1 MRIGRLFLT
10 LVLGVGVVRFF
21 ITESLAVFTDQ
32 ETNDANTFS
41 TGTIAIDDSPDSAF
55 ITFSTMAPGDSVIQQ
70 LTIQNNGTLEFRY
83 AMTTSATNA
92 DTENLRDQ
100 LDLTVRTKT
109 ADPCSSEDGAVLFG
123 AAGVL
128 ATGAFGNPAQ
138 GDDVS
143 DRVLAASAS
152 ENLCFKV
159 DLPLSTPDSFQNAL
173 TTATFT
179 FDAEQTV
186 NNP

>member
-1 MRIGRLFLT
+1 MRIGRLFLA
-10 LVLGVGVVRFF
+10 LVLGVGVVSFV

-83 AMTTSATNA
+83 AMTTSATNV
-92 DTENLRDQ
+92 DTKNLRDQ

-109 ADPCSSEDGAVLFG
+109 ANPCSSEDG

-138 GDDVS
+138 GADDG

-152 ENLCFKV
+152 EDLCFKV
-159 DLPLSTPDSFQNAL
+159 ELPLSTPDSFQNAS
-173 TTATFT
+173 TVATFT
-179 FDAEQTV
+179 FDAEQTA